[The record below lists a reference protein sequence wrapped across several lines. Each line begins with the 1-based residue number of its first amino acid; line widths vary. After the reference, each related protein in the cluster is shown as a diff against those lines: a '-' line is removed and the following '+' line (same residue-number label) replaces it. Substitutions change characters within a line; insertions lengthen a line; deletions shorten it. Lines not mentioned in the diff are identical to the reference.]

1 MRWDD
6 LFGDLEAQWAA
17 LELAERAGEVA
28 ERTRVEIAAIG
39 LGARLRAATGATLR
53 IRLPAEQT
61 LTGTLVRTGPD
72 WLLLDEGGG
81 REALVA
87 LSAVLAVGGL
97 GRLAAVPGSEGPVL
111 ARLTLRHALR
121 GIARDRSAVR
131 LHLRDATVL
140 DATLDRVGA
149 DFVDVALHA
158 PGEARRRADVR
169 EVQTVPFAAVATVRR
184 SGVAER

>member
-1 MRWDD
+1 MRWND
-6 LFGDLEAQWAA
+6 LFGDLEAQWAG
-17 LELAERAGEVA
+17 LELAERSGEVA
-28 ERTRVEIAAIG
+28 ERTRIETVAIG
-39 LGARLRAATGATLR
+39 LGARLHAATGAALR
-53 IRLPAEQT
+53 IRLPAEQA

-87 LSAVLAVGGL
+87 LPAVLAVSGL
-97 GRLAAVPGSEGPVL
+97 GRLATVPGSEGRVL
-111 ARLTLRHALR
+111 ARLTMRHALR

-131 LHLRDATVL
+131 LHLCDATVL

-158 PGEARRRADVR
+158 PGEARRRREVR
-169 EVQTVPFAAVATVRR
+169 EVQAVPFTAVAAVRR